1 MNVSWIV
8 LQNREKFKKQKD
20 LLMHAHIL
28 PVYTYLKQKSECH
41 FNCSTISKKTNV
53 KIHSY

>member
-1 MNVSWIV
+1 MNGSWIV
-8 LQNREKFKKQKD
+8 LQNREKLKKD

-41 FNCSTISKKTNV
+41 FNCVTISQK
-53 KIHSY
+53 HM

>member
-41 FNCSTISKKTNV
+41 FNCVTISQK
-53 KIHSY
+53 HM